1 MEKIKNNKKSIYEYK
16 KVENEESLKTKYF
29 YIKKREIL
37 VGDYSEQDRLVILD
51 ILSKKL
57 SHEKKVAFIN
67 KSTYKKIQE
76 RLDSSDYNHICVSN
90 GEAHYYEKNA
100 DGKWIAK

>member
-1 MEKIKNNKKSIYEYK
+1 MEKIKNNKESVYEYK
-16 KVENEESLKTKYF
+16 KVENEKVLKTNYF

-37 VGDYSEQDRLVILD
+37 VGDYSKQDRLIILD

-57 SHEKKVAFIN
+57 SHENKVVFMNTA
-67 KSTYKKIQE
+67 TYKKIQK
-76 RLDSSDYNHICVSN
+76 RFDNTNNPICVSS

-100 DGKWIAK
+100 NEEWIAK